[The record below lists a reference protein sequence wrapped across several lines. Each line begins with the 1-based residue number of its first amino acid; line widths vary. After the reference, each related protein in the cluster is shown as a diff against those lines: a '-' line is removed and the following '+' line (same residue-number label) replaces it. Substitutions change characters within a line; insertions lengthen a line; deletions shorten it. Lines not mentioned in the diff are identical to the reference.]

1 MSKIPLAYRMRAA
14 AGTFL
19 RRRMRRSR
27 REFLSAARSS
37 CRDNQRAVLRSL
49 LQLNHD
55 SIFSKDRHLSSRM
68 SLSEFRS
75 AVPVADYE
83 LVRPYVQRVAAGE
96 HQALLGTSNRLQM
109 FAVTSGTTS
118 ESKLIP
124 VTDRFL
130 HDYRRGWQ
138 MWGIGTYSEHARL
151 QKLNIVQI
159 SSSHRRYTTPGGTPC
174 GNISGLVAAM
184 QNSIVRTLY
193 TIPSAVAEIGNAEA
207 KRYAI
212 LRMALAD
219 PYVGMLITANPSTLL
234 QLLDHANQ
242 HAEALIRDIR
252 DGGLSGCE
260 VPESVRGLMKKRLR
274 ANRARARILEG
285 IVHEHGGFRPR
296 SCWPMLGV
304 LGVWCGGSAAAYIP
318 RLKHEFDHVP
328 VRDHGLH
335 ASEGRMTLPLEDNSS
350 AGILEIQTHFF
361 EFIPVGESE
370 SSQPIVLEAHEL
382 EEGCEYFILLTTSSG
397 LYRYNIHDV
406 VRCVGFFGSTP
417 ILEFRHKGAHISS
430 ITGEKIAESQVVES
444 VRATCSRTGFSPQ
457 IYTLTP
463 CWGQPPGY
471 ILYVGRLGGGH
482 SSPQRPAG
490 AEIEGMGHRLKAQP
504 TQNEVQS
511 QFAAALDE
519 DLCLRN
525 VEYGEKRQTGRL
537 QMIRILE
544 LSPDAWKLFASDR
557 QSRSGGSAEQYKHP
571 CLMPDPQFEE
581 KFLKAC
587 GLR

>member
-1 MSKIPLAYRMRAA
+1 MNKIPLAYRMRAA
-14 AGTFL
+14 AGVFL
-19 RRRMRRSR
+19 RRRMRRCR
-27 REFLSAARSS
+27 LEFLAAARTD
-37 CRDNQRAVLRSL
+37 CRGSQQAVLRNL
-49 LQLNHD
+49 LQLNQE
-55 SIFSKDRHLSSRM
+55 SQFSRDYRLSPGM
-68 SLSEFRS
+68 SLDDFRK

-83 LVRPYVQRVAAGE
+83 LVRPYVQKVAAGD
-96 HQALLGTSNRLQM
+96 HQALLGKANRLQM

-159 SSSHRRYTTPGGTPC
+159 SSSHRRFATADRTPC

-184 QNSIVRTLY
+184 QSTIVRTLY
-193 TIPSAVAEIGNAEA
+193 TVPSAVAEIDDPEA

-242 HAEALIRDIR
+242 NAEALIRDVH
-252 DGGLSGCE
+252 DGGISGCDLPAA
-260 VPESVRGLMKKRLR
+260 VGGSLR
-274 ANRARARILEG
+274 KTLRSNRNRARMLET

-296 SCWPMLGV
+296 LCWPMLGV

-318 RLKHEFDHVP
+318 RLKQQFGDVP

-335 ASEGRMTLPLEDNSS
+335 ASEGRMTLPLEDDSS
-350 AGILEIQTHFF
+350 AGVLEVQTHFF
-361 EFIPVGESE
+361 EFIPVAESE
-370 SSQPIVLEAHEL
+370 SLQPIVLEAHEL
-382 EEGCEYFILLTTSSG
+382 EEGREYFILLTTSSG
-397 LYRYNIHDV
+397 LYRYNIQDV
-406 VRCVGFFGSTP
+406 VRCVGFLGSSP

-444 VRATCSRTGFSPQ
+444 VRNACNLTGLSPQ

-463 CWGQPPGY
+463 SWGEPPGY
-471 ILYVGRLGGGH
+471 TLYVGRLIESASSNLVADADGGRSGVAAT
-482 SSPQRPAG
+482 PEVVEQY
-490 AEIEGMGHRLKAQP
+490 EFAQ
-504 TQNEVQS
+504 V
-511 QFAAALDE
+511 LDD
-519 DLCLRN
+519 DLCRRN

-537 QMIRILE
+537 QRIRVQE
-544 LSPDAWKLFASDR
+544 LPPDAWKSFTSAR
-557 QSRSGGSAEQYKHP
+557 QSRAGGSAEQYKHP